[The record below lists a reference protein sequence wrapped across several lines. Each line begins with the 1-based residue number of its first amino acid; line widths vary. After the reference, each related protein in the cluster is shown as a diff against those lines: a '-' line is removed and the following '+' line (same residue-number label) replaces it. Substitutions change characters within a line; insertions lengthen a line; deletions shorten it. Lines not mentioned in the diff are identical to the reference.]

1 MDSGDMQSSEKSRI
15 CPSCRMQIS
24 VLAVKCRFCGEEVGK
39 PKEEQRTLSI
49 NDLGG
54 EVIHHRAPSSSVME
68 ALEAFRVE
76 AGLEEDESGL
86 SPPAGDGG
94 TLSEDGVPMVN
105 DDIYGS
111 EFGSTPKSA
120 ITSVY
125 QKRPP
130 TFQERLKIVAL
141 IVVGITLV
149 VFIGAQLPDWI
160 DAYRGDADAVVTT
173 FVNRAPGILERGGS
187 PIDALQAAVEA
198 IEFED
203 SAPHRKSA
211 EDSLSALVEKVHGLL
226 DASPFDQENLS
237 NASVMATRAMGI
249 YPSERSVELADE
261 VKGDSAAYRMN
272 LINIDR
278 ETKMATF
285 QPNRPGLPLM
295 QVKQGDLLAG
305 RFRVRLVSTSFVTL
319 QDRSRGN
326 RSVRFKVGGGPG

>member
-1 MDSGDMQSSEKSRI
+1 MMDSGDTLSAEKSRI

-76 AGLEEDESGL
+76 TGLEEEEVGT
-86 SPPAGDGG
+86 PQAGDSGA
-94 TLSEDGVPMVN
+94 LLEDGVPMV
-105 DDIYGS
+105 DDDTYGS
-111 EFGSTPKSA
+111 AFGSTPKSA

-125 QKRPP
+125 KKTPP
-130 TFQERLKIVAL
+130 TFQERFKIVGL

-149 VFIGAQLPDWI
+149 VFIGAQLPEWI

-173 FVNRAPGILERGGS
+173 YVNRAPGILERGGP
-187 PIDALQAAVEA
+187 PIDALVAAVEA

-211 EDSLSALVEKVHGLL
+211 EDSVLALVEEVHGLL
-226 DASPFDQENLS
+226 DASPFDQENLR
-237 NASVMATRAMGI
+237 NASVLATRAMGI